1 MTTIPAPPRTHV
13 PPSPDDVAADAHRR
27 DLESWM
33 PAITGLVFAL
43 GVIVG
48 HGSRLLL
55 AVCS

>member
-1 MTTIPAPPRTHV
+1 
-13 PPSPDDVAADAHRR
+13 VAADAHRR
-27 DLESWM
+27 DLEAWM
-33 PAITGLVFAL
+33 PAITVLVFAL